1 MRRRDFLF
9 LLGLSALSG
18 CSSTS
23 DNTPTPT
30 TMYRGGYIDAAVSSE
45 TPSDVVTNPEE
56 MLAASEPLND
66 SVRTALQS
74 PSGEYSIEVNASEQR
89 EIMTVLN
96 EEYSIDS
103 GVFYLSTENQ
113 TVKIRLVER
122 T

>member
-1 MRRRDFLF
+1 MQRRDFLF

-66 SVRTALQS
+66 SVRIALQS
-74 PSGEYSIEVNASEQR
+74 NGEHRIEVNASEQR
-89 EIMTVLN
+89 EIRHVLN
-96 EEYSIDS
+96 EKYRIDS
-103 GVFYLSTENQ
+103 GIFYLSVEGQ
-113 TVKIRLVER
+113 IVKIRLVAR
-122 T
+122 S